1 MGSEDAVKREQ
12 RRAEKLVVSQ
22 ASGIISI
29 IYKCM
34 L

>member
-1 MGSEDAVKREQ
+1 MGSGETVKREQ
-12 RRAEKLVVSQ
+12 RRAKKLVASQ
-22 ASGIISI
+22 ASGIIGV

>member
-1 MGSEDAVKREQ
+1 MGSGDTVKREQ
-12 RRAEKLVVSQ
+12 RKAKKLVASQ